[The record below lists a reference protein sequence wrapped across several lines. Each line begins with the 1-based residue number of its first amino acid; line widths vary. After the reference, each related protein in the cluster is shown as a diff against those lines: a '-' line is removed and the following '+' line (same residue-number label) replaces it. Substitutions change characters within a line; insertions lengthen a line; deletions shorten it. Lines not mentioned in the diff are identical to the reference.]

1 MISSNIWIKEWI
13 DLKKKWTVEKL
24 IDELKC
30 YPQNYEVALAVR
42 NVEAP
47 LDEVELDLDGDE
59 KIILSY

>member
-1 MISSNIWIKEWI
+1 MKE
-13 DLKKKWTVEKL
+13 KWTVEKL

-42 NVEAP
+42 NIEAP
-47 LDEVELDLDGDE
+47 LDEVELDSDDDE